1 MLGERL
7 GDVGERARRRIAK
20 RILPFLLLLYI
31 TAFLD
36 RVNVAYAALV
46 MSQDL
51 GFSDRVFGLGA
62 GIFFIGYVVLEIPG
76 ALIVERWSAR
86 RWIAR
91 IMISWGLMTILL
103 AFVHTAHQFYLARF
117 LLGAAEA
124 GFFPGVIVYLTHW
137 FRQQDRAKAIAA
149 FMIGIPISS
158 IIGSPLAGVILMLH
172 WHGLAGWRWLFI
184 LEGIPAIVL
193 GVVTFFYLTDW
204 PHQARWLPQDEQQ
217 WIAGE
222 LLREQQAKA
231 AARSYT
237 IWQALRRPQVIQLAI
252 IYFLGDV
259 GLYGFTIWFPTILKR
274 ASGLP
279 ILTITLLGALPYLA
293 TLLAD
298 LFVGWHSDRSG
309 ERRWHTALPL
319 FAGGLTLLIGVAFP
333 LPLWPRLVFFI
344 LLAACV
350 HCWQP
355 SFWALPTA
363 ILGQSAAA
371 ASIGL
376 INSIGNLG
384 GFAGPFIIGY
394 LGTRFHSFAPGLT
407 ALLICLFAAGLL
419 VLALRNIPTLPSNEN
434 QGGS

>member
-1 MLGERL
+1 MSAAELDG
-7 GDVGERARRRIAK
+7 VGQRARRRIAK

-51 GFSDRVFGLGA
+51 RFSDRVFGLGA
-62 GIFFIGYVVLEIPG
+62 GNFFIRYVLLEIPG

-91 IMISWGLMTILL
+91 IMVSWGLVTILVG
-103 AFVHTAHQFYLARF
+103 FVRSPHQFYGARF

-158 IIGSPLAGVILMLH
+158 IVGSPVAGIILRLH

-193 GVVTFFYLTDW
+193 GFITFFYLTDW
-204 PHQARWLPQDEQQ
+204 PHQAHWLPQDEQD
-217 WIAGE
+217 WIAAE
-222 LLREQQAKA
+222 LLREKQARA
-231 AARSYT
+231 AIRSYT
-237 IWQALRRPQVIQLAI
+237 ILQALKQPRVIQLAI

-293 TLLAD
+293 TLVAD

-319 FAGGLTLLIGVAFP
+319 FVGGLTLLIGVAFP
-333 LPLWPRLVFFI
+333 LPLWASLM
-344 LLAACV
+344 
-350 HCWQP
+350 
-355 SFWALPTA
+355 SF
-363 ILGQSAAA
+363 
-371 ASIGL
+371 
-376 INSIGNLG
+376 
-384 GFAGPFIIGY
+384 
-394 LGTRFHSFAPGLT
+394 
-407 ALLICLFAAGLL
+407 
-419 VLALRNIPTLPSNEN
+419 
-434 QGGS
+434 